1 MEEMDEVF
9 GSVGLAAA
17 DQERQAAIEKRL
29 GLDAYGF
36 VGEDSAS
43 EKQEISTSEKQDIS
57 MKA

>member
-1 MEEMDEVF
+1 MDEVF

-17 DQERQAAIEKRL
+17 DQERQLAIEKRL

-36 VGEDSAS
+36 IGDDGSNS
-43 EKQEISTSEKQDIS
+43 EKQEIY

>member
-1 MEEMDEVF
+1 MDEVF

-36 VGEDSAS
+36 VDDSSNS
-43 EKQEISTSEKQDIS
+43 EKQEIS